1 MSRNNNS
8 SFEKY
13 NNQFSQ
19 TSAAIWY
26 RECWCH
32 LKKIV
37 PRHINLGKVSLHVR
51 ESKTVLDCEFHA
63 TSHLS
68 SLRIKRCRVVSEQR
82 KTEERRGTVLSVLAV
97 QKLEQEPKNERGGG
111 LDRPI
116 FRAVYY
122 PPSFVCF
129 ETARKRLQRR
139 LPLIKLK
146 ILKKRNRRLRI
157 TVRLHCIIEPTH

>member
-37 PRHINLGKVSLHVR
+37 PRHINFGKVSLHVR
-51 ESKTVLDCEFHA
+51 ESKTVVDCEFHA

-97 QKLEQEPKNERGGG
+97 QKFEQEPKNERGGRSWSPHFSRG
-111 LDRPI
+111 LL
-116 FRAVYY
+116 
-122 PPSFVCF
+122 PSFLCLLWNRT
-129 ETARKRLQRR
+129 ETLATKATINQTE
-139 LPLIKLK
+139 
-146 ILKKRNRRLRI
+146 N
-157 TVRLHCIIEPTH
+157 T